1 MSSSQRLSSAWRL
14 EITLGALSK
23 YQLHVLLPPRLSDV
37 PVDDIAAAAIEHR
50 HEVVEVSAQVE
61 VRDINV
67 RMVVGL

>member
-1 MSSSQRLSSAWRL
+1 
-14 EITLGALSK
+14 
-23 YQLHVLLPPRLSDV
+23 
-37 PVDDIAAAAIEHR
+37 VDDIAAAAIEHR